1 MSAELPIVEWE
12 GVSYDYPGARSLAL
26 QPTSLSIWPG
36 EHVALVGRSGSGK
49 STLLSLMGLLEQPRD
64 GSYRL
69 LGLETVGAPEQ
80 TRARW
85 RASQLGFIFQAFHL
99 IEGDDVLSNVA
110 LGLRYMKIGRVAA
123 RSRSL
128 AALEEVGIA
137 DRHADRP
144 SALSG
149 GERQRVAIARAIVK
163 EPSILL
169 ADEPT
174 GNLDTTTSAGIM
186 SLFEKLRLSKMLT
199 LLMVTH
205 NMELANQ
212 ADRRLRV
219 SDGHVS
225 GSSFGIEL

>member
-1 MSAELPIVEWE
+1 MSDGLPIVEWE
-12 GVSYDYPGARSLAL
+12 GVSYSYPGARALAL
-26 QPTSLSIWPG
+26 QPTSLSIWSG
-36 EHVALVGRSGSGK
+36 EHVAVVGRSGSGK
-49 STLLSLMGLLEQPRD
+49 STLLSLIGLLEQPRD
-64 GSYRL
+64 GAYRL
-69 LGLETVGAPEQ
+69 SGSETVGVPERI
-80 TRARW
+80 RADW
-85 RASQLGFIFQAFHL
+85 RASQIGFIFQGFHL
-99 IEGDDVLSNVA
+99 IEGDDVLSNVS
-110 LGLRYMKIGRVAA
+110 LGLRYMNSGRAAA

-137 DRHADRP
+137 DRHADKP

-174 GNLDTTTSAGIM
+174 GNLDSMTSAGIM
-186 SLFEKLRLSKMLT
+186 TLFEKLRLSKKLT

-205 NMELANQ
+205 NMELASQ
-212 ADRRLRV
+212 ADRCLRV

-225 GSSFGIEL
+225 GSSPGT

>member
-1 MSAELPIVEWE
+1 MSDELPIIKWE
-12 GVSYDYPGARSLAL
+12 GVSYAYPGTRSLAL
-26 QPTSLSIWPG
+26 QPTSLSIWPR
-36 EHVALVGRSGSGK
+36 EHVAVVGRSGSGK

-69 LGLETVGAPEQ
+69 SGSETVRAPEQ

-110 LGLRYMKIGRVAA
+110 LGLRYMNIGRAAA

-128 AALEEVGIA
+128 AALDEVGIA

-144 SALSG
+144 TALSG
-149 GERQRVAIARAIVK
+149 ARDRGCDSQSNCEGAVN
-163 EPSILL
+163 PPCGRT
-169 ADEPT
+169 DR
-174 GNLDTTTSAGIM
+174 NLDTTTSAGIM
-186 SLFEKLRLSKMLT
+186 TLFEELRLSKKLT

-212 ADRRLRV
+212 ADRRLRFPMGTCRV
-219 SDGHVS
+219 PVAGL
-225 GSSFGIEL
+225 EL

>member
-1 MSAELPIVEWE
+1 MSDELPIIKWE
-12 GVSYDYPGARSLAL
+12 GVSYAYPGTRSLAL
-26 QPTSLSIWPG
+26 QPTSLSIWPR
-36 EHVALVGRSGSGK
+36 EHVAVVGRSGSGK

-69 LGLETVGAPEQ
+69 SGSETVRAPEQ

-110 LGLRYMKIGRVAA
+110 LGLRYMNIGRAAA

-128 AALEEVGIA
+128 AALDEVGIA

-144 SALSG
+144 TALSG

-186 SLFEKLRLSKMLT
+186 TLFEELRLSKKLT

-225 GSSFGIEL
+225 GSSCGT